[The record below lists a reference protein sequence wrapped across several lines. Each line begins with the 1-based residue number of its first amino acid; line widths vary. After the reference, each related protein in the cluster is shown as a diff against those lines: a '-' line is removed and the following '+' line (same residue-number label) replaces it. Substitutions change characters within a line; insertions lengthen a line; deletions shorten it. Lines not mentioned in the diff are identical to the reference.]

1 MSEQLPQPHA
11 KPGFLGLCLR
21 GAIRVS
27 RRYKSDQSGVTA
39 IEFGIVAIPFLLLV
53 LGTMEMG
60 LAFFVNR
67 IVDNAVLESAR
78 MIRTGQ
84 AENGN
89 FSATVFKDDICSNL
103 PAPLCNLDKFVV
115 DVQSFDS
122 FSGLDQLGEPEF
134 SMLDEDGNLK
144 DSFEYNDGG
153 ASSIVVVRV
162 IYRWPMFSALMQF
175 DSGDTGSTERL
186 LSSTAVFRNEPFP

>member
-1 MSEQLPQPHA
+1 MPEQLPHPHS
-11 KPGFLGLCLR
+11 KPGFFGLCLR
-21 GAIRVS
+21 GVS
-27 RRYKSDQSGVTA
+27 RVCRRYNTDQSGVTA
-39 IEFGIVAIPFLLLV
+39 IEFGIVGIPFLLLV

-84 AENGN
+84 AEKGN
-89 FSATVFKDDICSNL
+89 FSPAAFKADICSNL
-103 PAPLCNLDKFVV
+103 PDVLCDLDKFAV
-115 DVQSFDS
+115 DVRSYSSFA
-122 FSGLDQLGEPEF
+122 GLDDLKNH
-134 SMLDEDGNLK
+134 SMLDEDGNLNI
-144 DSFEYNDGG
+144 SFEYNDGD

-175 DSGDTGSTERL
+175 DAGDTGSAERL
-186 LSSTAVFRNEPFP
+186 LSSTAVFRNEPFPY